1 MQQIIRKFDNKPKEK
16 NFTGSQQKEYD
27 NLYFKY
33 QNALKEIQRLQEFSV
48 AKKQMASQIIELQ
61 MQNEEKE

>member
-1 MQQIIRKFDNKPKEK
+1 MMQQIIRKFDNKPKEK

-33 QNALKEIQRLQEFSV
+33 QNALKEIQRL
-48 AKKQMASQIIELQ
+48 
-61 MQNEEKE
+61 